1 MQNRV
6 MKGLRLALMWLVVY
20 VLLLLMYA
28 QFVYT
33 FQEAFYFVS
42 MLFPVVLATSYFFNH
57 FLVPR
62 YLLTKAYRP
71 FFWYT
76 LYLFIVSIYLETWVI
91 FLSLIWL
98 ADYNYE
104 ALSPALDNSINMA
117 ILLYAVVFV
126 HGFIRLFIHFQSK
139 TTALQTELEK
149 AAQSKPS
156 AFTVISDRKQVRL
169 EEAEVTY
176 IESLSD
182 YVKIHRKEGKPV
194 ISKAT
199 ITSLEAQ
206 LSPDF
211 LRIHRSYLVNKNH
224 VESFSSDKLI
234 IQSAELNITRKY
246 KKAVMEAMK
255 A

>member
-1 MQNRV
+1 

-20 VLLLLMYA
+20 VLLLVIYT
-28 QFVYT
+28 QFVYSLK
-33 FQEAFYFVS
+33 EAFYFVS

-62 YLLTKAYRP
+62 YLLTKRYRP

-76 LYLFIVSIYLETWVI
+76 LYLFIVSLYLETWVI
-91 FLSLIWL
+91 FFSLIWL
-98 ADYNYE
+98 ADYNYK

-126 HGFIRLFIHFQSK
+126 HGFIRLFLHFQSK
-139 TTALQTELEK
+139 TTELQSELARAGQEK
-149 AAQSKPS
+149 AR
-156 AFTVISDRKQVRL
+156 AFTVTSERKQVRL
-169 EEAEVTY
+169 EEAEVAY

-199 ITSLEAQ
+199 ISSLEEE
-206 LSPDF
+206 LSVDF
-211 LRIHRSYLVNKNH
+211 LRIHRSYLVNKNYI
-224 VESFSSDKLI
+224 ETYSSDKLT
-234 IQSAELNITRKY
+234 IQSTELNITRKY
-246 KKAVMEAMK
+246 KPLVMEALK
-255 A
+255 V